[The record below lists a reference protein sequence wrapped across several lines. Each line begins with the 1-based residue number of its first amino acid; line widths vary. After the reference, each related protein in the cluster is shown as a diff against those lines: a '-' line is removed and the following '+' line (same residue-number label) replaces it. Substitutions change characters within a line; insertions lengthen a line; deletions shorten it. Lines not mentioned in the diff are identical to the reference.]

1 MNHYITYFGATS
13 LLSLTINMMKIVQFC
28 GNLKAHEL
36 SSEVIELFF
45 MSDKLEQNFIKQ
57 GNW

>member
-1 MNHYITYFGATS
+1 
-13 LLSLTINMMKIVQFC
+13 MMKIVQFC